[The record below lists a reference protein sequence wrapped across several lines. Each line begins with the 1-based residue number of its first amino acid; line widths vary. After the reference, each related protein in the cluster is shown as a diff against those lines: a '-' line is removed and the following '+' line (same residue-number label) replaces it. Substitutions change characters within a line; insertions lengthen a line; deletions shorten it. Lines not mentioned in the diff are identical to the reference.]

1 VSVSFALCFVALFVL
16 AGMGAPIALSMIG
29 AAIVYLVVS
38 GQDLS
43 LAGEQIIQGL
53 YGSFVILAVPLFII
67 AGNLMNAGT
76 VSERLLA
83 FCNAI
88 VGRFRGGLGHV
99 NVVVNIILSGMSG
112 SAVADAAAIGKV
124 IIEMMTKDGR
134 YPAGYAAAIT
144 AAAATIGPIIPPS
157 IPMVLYSLVS
167 DASIGYLFLGGV
179 VPGLLMGLVLMLLNA
194 RAARKRNFP
203 VEAPVP
209 LKEIPRVTGRAFP
222 ALLMPVILL
231 YGIYG
236 GVTTPTE
243 GAALAAGYALLLAGP
258 IYRALGWRGLYN
270 VLSSSAR
277 QTASIGIVIGGALI
291 FNYIVAAENIPAHM
305 ATYLDSL
312 NLNPLA
318 FLIVVNLIL
327 LFLGCLL
334 DASTIILVV
343 LPLFIP
349 SCRAL
354 GIDLVYFGVVAVV
367 NCMIGLITPPYGVV
381 LFVINGITGIPL
393 STIIREIWPFIG
405 VLIVA
410 LILMIVFPEI
420 VLWLPQQFGYKGTV
434 G

>member
-1 VSVSFALCFVALFVL
+1 
-16 AGMGAPIALSMIG
+16 
-29 AAIVYLVVS
+29 
-38 GQDLS
+38 
-43 LAGEQIIQGL
+43 
-53 YGSFVILAVPLFII
+53 
-67 AGNLMNAGT
+67 
-76 VSERLLA
+76 
-83 FCNAI
+83 
-88 VGRFRGGLGHV
+88 
-99 NVVVNIILSGMSG
+99 
-112 SAVADAAAIGKV
+112 IGKV
-124 IIEMMTKDGR
+124 IIEMMTKNGR

-144 AAAATIGPIIPPS
+144 AAASTIGPIIPPS

-305 ATYLDSL
+305 AAYLEGL
-312 NLNPLA
+312 HLNPLA